1 MIIINNML
9 IKIIT
14 IVGFIPLVIYPF
26 VLLANV
32 MSFAGERSANTT
44 MFNTIISYIFII
56 LSTLYPISI
65 LISWKFNP
73 SNKLLIALLPLFHLI
88 MCGIL
93 FYIWSNTG
101 KN

>member
-1 MIIINNML
+1 ML
-9 IKIIT
+9 IKIIN
-14 IVGFIPLVIYPF
+14 ILGLIPLVIYPF

-44 MFNTIISYIFII
+44 NFNTIISYIFLV

-73 SNKLLIALLPLFHLI
+73 SNKLLIALLPIFYLI
-88 MCGIL
+88 TCGIS
-93 FYIWSNTG
+93 FYIWSNAG
-101 KN
+101 KNN

>member
-1 MIIINNML
+1 ML

>member
-1 MIIINNML
+1 ML

-73 SNKLLIALLPLFHLI
+73 SNKLIIALLPLFHLI
-88 MCGIL
+88 MCGIQ

>member
-1 MIIINNML
+1 ML

-73 SNKLLIALLPLFHLI
+73 SNKLIIALLPLFHLI